1 MAFDGLATKTIVD
14 DCNTLLSEGRI
25 EKALQ
30 PEKDEIILIIRSRGM
45 NHRLLFSASANCA
58 RMHFTT
64 LQKENPNIPPVFCM
78 LLRKHLVGG
87 KVDSF
92 RHLDYDR
99 IIELKVLTTNDFGE
113 SCVRYLVIEI
123 MGRHS
128 NIILLNED
136 RKILDS
142 IKHIDF
148 DTSRVREVMPGRQYI
163 LPPAQDKISP
173 ALLLEDPS
181 LIAALFQ
188 LPSEAEALLARKEM
202 RIDKFLLESIKGIS
216 PLLAREICFRAG
228 VDNTLRFNML
238 LPEQA
243 TALVVAVAE
252 TLRDCC
258 ESADRTAYV
267 FYQDAGMSQPFDF
280 YFTDMQQYVWKQ
292 AFPSFSEALE
302 HFYVSK
308 DHKERMQQKTADM
321 TKAITT
327 HMDRVLRKIG
337 LQQAALREAENRDQY
352 QLFGELLTA
361 NMYQIK
367 EGSASV
373 RVMNYYSETLD
384 EIEIPLDPSK
394 SVSHNAQQY
403 FKKYNKAKSTF
414 QNATRQLAESQE
426 EFSYLE
432 SVMEML
438 HQAKD
443 NAEVTAIREELVQGG
458 YIKARAVKGRSG
470 KGGKN
475 GPALAPRKFIATDGT
490 EILIGR
496 NNRQNDELTL
506 KFAANSDYWLHTKN
520 IPGSHV
526 IVRAKGQPVSTDT
539 LIEAAQ
545 YAAFFS
551 KASDSDNVPVDYTQV
566 RHVHKPQGAKPGMVI
581 YENQK
586 TLYVTPKQDAA
597 GN

>member
-1 MAFDGLATKTIVD
+1 MAFDGLATKIMVD
-14 DCNTLLSEGRI
+14 DCNSLLSQGRI

-30 PEKDEIILIIRSRGM
+30 PEKDEVILIIRSRGA

-64 LQKENPNIPPVFCM
+64 LQKENPNIPPTFCM

-99 IIELKVLTTNDFGE
+99 IIEMKVLTTNDFGE

-142 IKHIDF
+142 IKRIDF
-148 DTSRVREVMPGRQYI
+148 ETSRVREVMPGRQYV

-181 LIAALFQ
+181 QLATLFQ
-188 LPSEAEALLARKEM
+188 NPPAEEM
-202 RIDKFLLESIKGIS
+202 RVDKFLLESIKGIS
-216 PLLAREICFRAG
+216 PLLAREICFCAG
-228 VDNTLRFNML
+228 VENTLRYSML
-238 LPEQA
+238 LPEQKS
-243 TALVVAVAE
+243 ALLVSIE
-252 TLRDCC
+252 KTLRHCC
-258 ESADRTAYV
+258 DLPDSTAYV
-267 FYQDAGMSQPFDF
+267 FYQDAAMTHPFDY
-280 YFTDMQQYVWKQ
+280 YFTDMQQYVWKR

-308 DHKERMQQKTADM
+308 DHKERMQQKTADL
-321 TKAITT
+321 TKAITN

-337 LQQAALREAENRDQY
+337 LQQASLREAENRDQY
-352 QLFGELLTA
+352 QLYGELLTA
-361 NMYQIK
+361 NMYQIAD
-367 EGSASV
+367 GASCA
-373 RVMNYYSETLD
+373 RVVNYYSETME
-384 EIEIPLDPSK
+384 EIEIPLDPNK
-394 SVSHNAQQY
+394 SVSYNAQQY

-414 QNATRQLAESQE
+414 QNATRQLAESQG

-432 SVMEML
+432 SVLEML

-475 GPALAPRKFIATDGT
+475 GPALTPRKFIAKDGT
-490 EILIGR
+490 EILVGR

-506 KFAANSDYWLHTKN
+506 KFASNSDYWLHTKN

-526 IVRAKGQPVSTDT
+526 IVRAKGQPVSMET
-539 LIEAAQ
+539 LIEAAA
-545 YAAFFS
+545 YAAYFS
-551 KASDSDNVPVDYTQV
+551 KASDSENVPVDYTLV

-586 TLYVTPKQDAA
+586 TLYVTPLKDAA
-597 GN
+597 GEA

>member
-1 MAFDGLATKTIVD
+1 MAFDGLATKIMVD
-14 DCNTLLSEGRI
+14 DCNTLLSQGRI

-30 PEKDEIILIIRSRGM
+30 PEKDEVILIIRSRGA

-58 RMHFTT
+58 RMHFTA
-64 LQKENPNIPPVFCM
+64 LQKENPNVPPVFCM

-99 IIELKVLTTNDFGE
+99 IIEMKVLTTNDFGE

-142 IKHIDF
+142 IKRIDF
-148 DTSRVREVMPGRQYI
+148 ETSRVREVMPGRQYV
-163 LPPAQDKISP
+163 LPPAQNKISP
-173 ALLLEDPS
+173 ALLLEDS
-181 LIAALFQ
+181 SQFVALFQ
-188 LPSEAEALLARKEM
+188 NSPGEEM
-202 RIDKFLLESIKGIS
+202 RVDKFLLETIKGIS

-228 VDNTLRFNML
+228 VENTLRYGL
-238 LPEQA
+238 LQAEQKV
-243 TALVVAVAE
+243 ALANAAE
-252 TLRDCC
+252 ECLRQCC
-258 ESADRTAYV
+258 LSSQRTAYI
-267 FYQDAGMSQPFDF
+267 FYQDAAMSIPFDS

-292 AFPSFSEALE
+292 AFPGFSEALE
-302 HFYVSK
+302 SFYVSK
-308 DHKERMQQKTADM
+308 DHKERMQQKTADL
-321 TKAITT
+321 TKAITN

-337 LQQAALREAENRDQY
+337 LQQASLREAENRDQY
-352 QLFGELLTA
+352 QLYGELLTA
-361 NMYQIK
+361 NMYQIAD
-367 EGSASV
+367 GASCA
-373 RVMNYYSETLD
+373 RVINYYSEAME
-384 EIEIPLDPSK
+384 EIEIPLDPNK
-394 SVSHNAQQY
+394 SVSYNAQQY

-414 QNATRQLAESQE
+414 QNATRQLAESQA

-432 SVMEML
+432 SVLEML

-458 YIKARAVKGRSG
+458 YIKARAMKGR
-470 KGGKN
+470 GGKPGKN
-475 GPALAPRKFIATDGT
+475 ISSLAPRKMIAKDGT
-490 EILIGR
+490 EILVGR

-506 KFAANSDYWLHTKN
+506 KFASNSDYWLHTKN

-526 IVRAKGQPVSTDT
+526 IVRAMGQPVSMET
-539 LIEAAQ
+539 LIEAAE
-545 YAAFFS
+545 YAAYFS
-551 KASDSDNVPVDYTQV
+551 KASDSENVPVDYTQV

-586 TLYVTPKQDAA
+586 TLYVTPKKDVAF
-597 GN
+597 

>member
-1 MAFDGLATKTIVD
+1 MAFDGLATKIIVD
-14 DCNTLLSEGRI
+14 NCNALLTEGRI

-30 PEKDEIILIIRSRGM
+30 PEKDEIILVIRARGA

-64 LQKENPNIPPVFCM
+64 LQKENPNVPPVFCM

-113 SCVRYLVIEI
+113 SCIRYFIIEI

-136 RKILDS
+136 RKIIDS

-148 DTSRVREVMPGRQYI
+148 DMSRVREVMPGRQYI
-163 LPPAQDKISP
+163 LPPGQDKVSP
-173 ALLLEDPS
+173 ALLLENSSNILP
-181 LIAALFQ
+181 LLQ
-188 LPSEAEALLARKEM
+188 TPPSEEM
-202 RIDKFLLESIKGIS
+202 RVDKFLLETIKGIS
-216 PLLAREICFRAG
+216 PLFAREICHQAK
-228 VDNTLRFNML
+228 VENTLRYSML
-238 LPEQA
+238 QPEQI
-243 TALVVAVAE
+243 TALADAANNLL
-252 TLRDCC
+252 THCC
-258 ESADRTAYV
+258 ADRDKTAYV
-267 FYQDAGMSQPFDF
+267 FYQDAGLSQPFDY
-280 YFTDMQQYVWKQ
+280 YFTDMQQYAFKQ

-302 HFYVSK
+302 YFYKNK
-308 DHKERMQQKTADM
+308 DHQERMQQRTADIS
-321 TKAITT
+321 KALSN

-337 LQQAALREAENRDQY
+337 LQQASLREAENRDLY
-352 QLFGELLTA
+352 RLYGELLTA
-361 NMYQIK
+361 NMYQIAD
-367 EGSASV
+367 GSSHAHV
-373 RVMNYYSETLD
+373 TNYYSENME
-384 EIEIPLDPSK
+384 EIEIPLDPNK
-394 SVSHNAQQY
+394 SISHNAQLY

-432 SVMEML
+432 SVLQML
-438 HQAKD
+438 LQAND
-443 NAEVTAIREELVQGG
+443 NADVTAIREELVQGG
-458 YIKARAVKGRSG
+458 YIKARASKGRG
-470 KGGKN
+470 KKPIKGAASL
-475 GPALAPRKFIATDGT
+475 PPRKFIAKDGT
-490 EILIGR
+490 EILVGR

-506 KFAANSDYWLHTKN
+506 KFASNSDYWLHTKN

-526 IVRAKGQPVSTDT
+526 IVRAKGQPVSTET
-539 LIEAAQ
+539 LIEAAE
-545 YAAFFS
+545 YAAYFS
-551 KASDSDNVPVDYTQV
+551 KASDSENVPVDYTQV

-586 TLYVTPKQDAA
+586 TLYVMPKK
-597 GN
+597 GFTGKS